1 MNATYLDSYITKS
14 KKTGKKIDMFIYTV
28 NGTKAEIEQLKEV
41 KGENYRE
48 HEVTGEPLFY
58 TPTYFG
64 EVAVLKI
71 TTNGNVVA
79 DTSLLRKAKS
89 LLADNDFLADKLAD
103 RLLDQMGFGKTTARV
118 IKKAEDIEEE
128 VENDEETPFKED

>member
-1 MNATYLDSYITKS
+1 MNATYYDSYITKS
-14 KKTGKKIDMFIYTV
+14 KKTGKMIDMFIYTV
-28 NGTKAEIEQLKEV
+28 SGTKAEIEQLKEA

-48 HEVTGEPLFY
+48 HETTGEPLFY
-58 TPTYFG
+58 TPTYYG
-64 EVAVLKI
+64 EVAILKI

-103 RLLDQMGFGKTTARV
+103 RLLDQMGFGNTTNRV
-118 IKKAEDIEEE
+118 MKKVENISQE

>member
-1 MNATYLDSYITKS
+1 MNAVYLDSYITKN
-14 KKTGKKIDMFIYTV
+14 KKGKMMDMFIYEV
-28 NGTKAEIEQLKEV
+28 EGTKSEIEDLKKA
-41 KGENYRE
+41 KGEYYRE
-48 HEVTGEPLFY
+48 SDETGKPLFY

-64 EVAVLKI
+64 ETAELKI

-103 RLLDQMGFGKTTARV
+103 RLLDQMGFGTVT
-118 IKKAEDIEEE
+118 KKATKNQVEKTEE
-128 VENDEETPFKED
+128 VENDEETPFEED

>member
-1 MNATYLDSYITKS
+1 M
-14 KKTGKKIDMFIYTV
+14 DMFIYEV
-28 NGTKAEIEQLKEV
+28 EGTKSEIEDLKKA
-41 KGENYRE
+41 KGEYYRE
-48 HEVTGEPLFY
+48 SDETGKPLFY

-64 EVAVLKI
+64 ETAELKI

-103 RLLDQMGFGKTTARV
+103 RLLDQMGFGTVTKRATKNQVEKT
-118 IKKAEDIEEE
+118 EE
-128 VENDEETPFKED
+128 VENDEETPFEED